1 MSLIPFET
9 IVVILSLIEL
19 RVILKICSNFV
30 FNLAFRYLVGI
41 VANNGEL
48 TSQASLKVNL
58 YDVSSA
64 EKKYNIGKRYTK

>member
-1 MSLIPFET
+1 MEIP
-9 IVVILSLIEL
+9 
-19 RVILKICSNFV
+19 SNLV
-30 FNLAFRYLVGI
+30 FFLLFRYLVGI

-64 EKKYNIGKRYTK
+64 KMKYNIGNLYIK